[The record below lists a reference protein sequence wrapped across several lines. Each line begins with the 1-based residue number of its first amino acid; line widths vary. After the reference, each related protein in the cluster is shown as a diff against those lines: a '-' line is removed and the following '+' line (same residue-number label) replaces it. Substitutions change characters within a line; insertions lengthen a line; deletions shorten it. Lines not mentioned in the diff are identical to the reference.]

1 MATLRIDWEKVNL
14 AREAARQ
21 IAEDVHAY
29 TQEFTTTTIERS
41 ICRLF
46 GVDGVDAMGVPL
58 PNVIVDH
65 IASRQLLGFGAA
77 YWLGQATISHGKE
90 PQELAEAVAQGELDL
105 TQTEPVDLFEI
116 QLWAEKKAEEA
127 LAKIHHNRIIREEK
141 LSEFGDHSG
150 PLIYVIV
157 ATGNIYEDIVQARA
171 AAVQGADVIAVI
183 RTTGQS
189 LLDYVPYG
197 ATTEGFGGTMAT

>member
-1 MATLRIDWEKVNL
+1 MGVHQTPSGAFKIAELLGVDDGIAAGNESSPAGGIMATLRIDWEKVNL

-141 LSEFGDHSG
+141 LSNLG
-150 PLIYVIV
+150 PF
-157 ATGNIYEDIVQARA
+157 
-171 AAVQGADVIAVI
+171 
-183 RTTGQS
+183 RTVD
-189 LLDYVPYG
+189 LRHCCHRKHL
-197 ATTEGFGGTMAT
+197 